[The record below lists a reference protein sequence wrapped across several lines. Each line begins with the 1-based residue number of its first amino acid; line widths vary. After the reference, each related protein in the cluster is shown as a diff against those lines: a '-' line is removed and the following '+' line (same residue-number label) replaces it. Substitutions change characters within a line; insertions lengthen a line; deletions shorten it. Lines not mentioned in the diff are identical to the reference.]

1 MIRQYRLKAGK
12 MSFILGYKKIILQ
25 KDKMVLTII
34 INKSTINLETDDGV
48 STTGMNRL
56 RRIQRE
62 DDYDVII

>member
-1 MIRQYRLKAGK
+1 